1 MTNSLQGMQ
10 IPTGDSPR
18 KLLLQLKGIV
28 KGFAGVQALKGVD
41 FDVRE
46 GEVHALMG
54 ENGAGKSTLMKIMF
68 GVQPPDSGTIEVDG
82 HGKVDI
88 DDPRHALALGIGLV
102 SQEPSLV
109 PQLDVAQNIFL
120 GQTEALNVVKR
131 AEFQA
136 KAREILK
143 PLAPRLSVTTRVSAL
158 GMAEMQVVEIAR
170 TLARGAKIIG
180 FDEPTSSLT
189 PAERDGLF
197 TLIRQLKS
205 SGKGIIYISHRI
217 PEVYAICDRVT
228 VLRDGQVVANRAISE
243 VNPDELINL
252 IAGRRLADELQHS
265 VKSSAPSG
273 GTEALRLEGISVGKL
288 HVEGVSVSGKLQDIN
303 LTLHHGEIFG
313 LAGLVGSGRTE
324 LVRCIFGADRKDA
337 GTMYVNGKPLDVQ
350 RPSDAI
356 AAGIALI
363 PEDRRK
369 QGLVPVMDV
378 ERNFGLAN
386 YGQYAPSGIL
396 RLKQRRQDTERYIE
410 EMAIRPR
417 RAGVRIRNL
426 SGGNQQKVII
436 ARWLQSGARIFLFD
450 EPTRGIDVGAK
461 FEIHELMRRLA
472 KKGCALLVIS
482 SELPE
487 VLALC
492 DRIGIMRGGRLVNIF
507 EDCSALTEDLLMKY
521 ASGEVAPV

>member
-1 MTNSLQGMQ
+1 MSGVEPK
-10 IPTGDSPR
+10 I
-18 KLLLQLKGIV
+18 LLQARGIA
-28 KGFAGVQALKGVD
+28 KAFSGVQALKGVD
-41 FDVRE
+41 FDLRA

-54 ENGAGKSTLMKIMF
+54 ENGAGKSTLMKILF
-68 GVQPPDSGTIEVDG
+68 GVQQPDSGTIEIEG
-82 HGKVDI
+82 HGAVTI
-88 DDPRHALALGIGLV
+88 QDPRHALALGVGLV
-102 SQEPSLV
+102 SQEPSLI

-120 GQTEALNVVKR
+120 GKTEALGIVPR
-131 AEFQA
+131 SEFQA

-143 PLAPRLSVTTRVSAL
+143 PIAPRLPVTARVSSL
-158 GMAEMQVVEIAR
+158 GMADMQVVEIAR
-170 TLARGAKIIG
+170 TLARGGQIIA

-197 TLIRQLKS
+197 DLIRNLKR
-205 SGKGIIYISHRI
+205 GGRGIIYITHRM
-217 PEVYAICDRVT
+217 PEVYAITDRVT
-228 VLRDGQVVANRAISE
+228 VLRDGQLVTSRPTSE
-243 VNPDELINL
+243 VSPDELVDL
-252 IAGRRLADELQHS
+252 IAGRRLADELMHPTQRAHQRG
-265 VKSSAPSG
+265 K
-273 GTEALRLEGISVGKL
+273 EALKL
-288 HVEGVSVSGKLQDIN
+288 EGVSVAGKLHDID
-303 LTLHHGEIFG
+303 LTIHGGEIFG

-324 LVRCIFGADRKDA
+324 LVRCIFGADPRDA
-337 GTMYVNGKPLDVQ
+337 GTIRVNGVPIEIRQ
-350 RPSDAI
+350 PSDAK

-396 RLKQRRQDTERYIE
+396 RLKQRRKDVERYIE

-417 RAGVRIRNL
+417 LAGVRIRNL

-472 KKGCALLVIS
+472 KEGCAILVIS

-487 VLALC
+487 VMALS
-492 DRIGIMRGGRLVNIF
+492 DRIGVMRGGRLVQTID
-507 EDCSALTEDLLMKY
+507 DCSGLTEDALMKY
-521 ASGEVAPV
+521 ASGEVKLV

>member
-10 IPTGDSPR
+10 IPTGDSRR

-143 PLAPRLSVTTRVSAL
+143 PLAPRLSVTTRVSSL

-197 TLIRQLKS
+197 TLIRQLKGG
-205 SGKGIIYISHRI
+205 GKGII
-217 PEVYAICDRVT
+217 
-228 VLRDGQVVANRAISE
+228 
-243 VNPDELINL
+243 
-252 IAGRRLADELQHS
+252 
-265 VKSSAPSG
+265 
-273 GTEALRLEGISVGKL
+273 
-288 HVEGVSVSGKLQDIN
+288 
-303 LTLHHGEIFG
+303 
-313 LAGLVGSGRTE
+313 
-324 LVRCIFGADRKDA
+324 
-337 GTMYVNGKPLDVQ
+337 
-350 RPSDAI
+350 
-356 AAGIALI
+356 
-363 PEDRRK
+363 
-369 QGLVPVMDV
+369 
-378 ERNFGLAN
+378 
-386 YGQYAPSGIL
+386 
-396 RLKQRRQDTERYIE
+396 
-410 EMAIRPR
+410 
-417 RAGVRIRNL
+417 
-426 SGGNQQKVII
+426 
-436 ARWLQSGARIFLFD
+436 
-450 EPTRGIDVGAK
+450 
-461 FEIHELMRRLA
+461 
-472 KKGCALLVIS
+472 
-482 SELPE
+482 
-487 VLALC
+487 
-492 DRIGIMRGGRLVNIF
+492 
-507 EDCSALTEDLLMKY
+507 
-521 ASGEVAPV
+521 

>member
-1 MTNSLQGMQ
+1 MQ
-10 IPTGDSPR
+10 ISPEDPAR
-18 KLLLQLKGIV
+18 KLLLQLKCIV

-41 FDVRE
+41 FDLGE

-54 ENGAGKSTLMKIMF
+54 ENGAGKSTLMKILF
-68 GVQPPDSGTIEVDG
+68 GVQPADSGTIEIEG
-82 HGKVDI
+82 HGEVKI

-120 GQTEALNVVKR
+120 GQTDALSVVKR
-131 AEFQA
+131 SEFQA
-136 KAREILK
+136 KAREILQ
-143 PLAPRLSVTTRVSAL
+143 PLAPRLSVTTRVSSL

-197 TLIRQLKS
+197 ALIRQLKS

-217 PEVYAICDRVT
+217 PEVYAVCDRVT
-228 VLRDGQVVANRAISE
+228 VLRDGQVVASRAIGE

-252 IAGRRLADELQHS
+252 IAGRRLAEELHRP
-265 VKSSAPSG
+265 VKSAARHE
-273 GTEALRLEGISVGKL
+273 GTESLRLQGVSAAGKL
-288 HVEGVSVSGKLQDIN
+288 HDIN
-303 LTLHHGEIFG
+303 LTVHAGEIFG

-324 LVRCIFGADRKDA
+324 LVRCIFGADPKDA
-337 GTMYVNGKPLDVQ
+337 GTIYVNGKPLELQ
-350 RPSDAI
+350 RPADAI

-369 QGLVPVMDV
+369 QALVPVMDV

-386 YGQYAPSGIL
+386 YGQYAPSGFL
-396 RLKQRRQDTERYIE
+396 RLQQRRKDTERYIE

-436 ARWLQSGARIFLFD
+436 ARWLQSGAKIFLFD

-472 KKGCALLVIS
+472 KDGCALLVIS

-487 VLALC
+487 ILALC
-492 DRIGIMRGGRLVNIF
+492 DRIGIMRGGRLVDTF
-507 EDCSALTEDLLMKY
+507 EDCSTLNEDSLMKY
-521 ASGEVAPV
+521 ASGEVVLK

>member
-1 MTNSLQGMQ
+1 MQ
-10 IPTGDSPR
+10 IPNVDPPP

-28 KGFAGVQALKGVD
+28 KAFAGVQALKGVD
-41 FDVRE
+41 FDVRA

-68 GVQPPDSGTIEVDG
+68 GVQPPDAGTIEVDG
-82 HGKVDI
+82 HGQVDI
-88 DDPRHALALGIGLV
+88 DDPRHALAFGIGLV

-120 GQTEALNVVKR
+120 GQTDALNVVKR

-143 PLAPRLSVTTRVSAL
+143 PLAPRLSVTTRVSTL
-158 GMAEMQVVEIAR
+158 GMAELQVVEIAR

-180 FDEPTSSLT
+180 FDEPSSSLT

-217 PEVYAICDRVT
+217 PEVYAISDRVT
-228 VLRDGQVVANRAISE
+228 VLRDGQVVANRATRD
-243 VNPDELINL
+243 VHPDELINL
-252 IAGRRLADELQHS
+252 IAGRRLAEELQHPI
-265 VKSSAPSG
+265 KPSALQG
-273 GTEALRLEGISVGKL
+273 RTEALRLEGVSATGKL
-288 HVEGVSVSGKLQDIN
+288 HDIKL
-303 LTLHHGEIFG
+303 TVHAGEIFG

-337 GTMYVNGKPLDVQ
+337 GTIYVNGKPLNVQ
-350 RPSDAI
+350 SPSDAK

-369 QGLVPVMDV
+369 QALVPVMDL

-386 YGQYAPSGIL
+386 YQQYAPSGLL
-396 RLKQRRQDTERYIE
+396 RLKQRRKDIERYIE
-410 EMAIRPR
+410 DMAIRPR

-426 SGGNQQKVII
+426 SGGNQQKVVI
-436 ARWLQSGARIFLFD
+436 ARWLQSGARILLFD

-472 KKGCALLVIS
+472 KDGCALLVIS

-487 VLALC
+487 VLTLC
-492 DRIGIMRGGRLVNIF
+492 DRIGIMRGGRLVNTF
-507 EDCSALTEDLLMKY
+507 DDCSELNEDLLMKY
-521 ASGEVAPV
+521 ASGEVALG

>member
-1 MTNSLQGMQ
+1 MTDSSPSTQ
-10 IPTGDSPR
+10 ISSNGFPS
-18 KLLLQLKGIV
+18 KWLLELRNIT

-41 FDVRE
+41 FDLKA

-54 ENGAGKSTLMKIMF
+54 ENGAGKSTLMKILF
-68 GVQPPDSGTIEVDG
+68 GVQPPDSGTIVIDGIGEVT
-82 HGKVDI
+82 I
-88 DDPRHALALGIGLV
+88 DDPRHALSLGIGLV

-120 GQTEALNVVKR
+120 GQTEALGIVQRR
-131 AEFQA
+131 AFQA
-136 KAREILK
+136 MAKEILK
-143 PLAPRLSVTTRVSAL
+143 PLAPRLPVTARVGSL
-158 GMAEMQVVEIAR
+158 GMAELQIVEIAR
-170 TLARGAKIIG
+170 TLARGVRIIG

-197 TLIRQLKS
+197 ALIRQLKN

-217 PEVYAICDRVT
+217 PEVYAIADRVT
-228 VLRDGQVVANRAISE
+228 VLRDGRVVANRATNE
-243 VNPDELINL
+243 VNPDELINM
-252 IAGRRLADELQHS
+252 IAGRRLAEELQHG
-265 VKSSAPSG
+265 VKSSARTTGS
-273 GTEALRLEGISVGKL
+273 EVLRLEGISAAGKL
-288 HVEGVSVSGKLQDIN
+288 HDIN
-303 LTLHHGEIFG
+303 LSLRAGEIFG

-324 LVRCIFGADRKDA
+324 LARCIFGADRKDA
-337 GTMYVNGKPLDVQ
+337 GTIHVGGRPLNL
-350 RPSDAI
+350 RGPADAK

-369 QGLVPVMDV
+369 QALVPGLDV

-386 YGQYAPSGIL
+386 YRQYAPAGFL

-426 SGGNQQKVII
+426 SGGNQQKVIV

-472 KKGCALLVIS
+472 REGCALLVIS

-487 VLALC
+487 LLALC
-492 DRIGIMRGGRLVNIF
+492 DRIGVMRGGRLVQTID
-507 EDCSALTEDLLMKY
+507 DCSDLTEDLLMKY
-521 ASGEVAPV
+521 ASGEVAR